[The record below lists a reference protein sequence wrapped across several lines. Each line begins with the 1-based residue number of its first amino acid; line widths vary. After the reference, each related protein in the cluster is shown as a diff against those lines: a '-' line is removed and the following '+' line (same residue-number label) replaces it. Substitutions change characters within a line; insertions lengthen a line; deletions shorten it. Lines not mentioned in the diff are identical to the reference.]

1 MSFRSKMVLAF
12 QAGSCAACESNKIIT
27 LTYVEKEREEHRGNQ
42 NHGISKLQ
50 INGTQAN
57 CMVSLSLLTKN
68 GHRSNIQTDSLTPR
82 SLNHIIKV
90 QKSPFFSLSFLFV
103 VLVKTHVIPAKKR
116 RKKNIQKYAGN
127 LTLWIRREFPT
138 VNSEKKRNMNL
149 AGRKKNT
156 NQNKGQNEKNR
167 TDDKERKK
175 EKKNREANHRK
186 KRNSKKK
193 IYTK

>member
-27 LTYVEKEREEHRGNQ
+27 LTYVEKEREEHRGNR

-57 CMVSLSLLTKN
+57 CIVSLSLLTKN

-116 RKKNIQKYAGN
+116 
-127 LTLWIRREFPT
+127 
-138 VNSEKKRNMNL
+138 
-149 AGRKKNT
+149 
-156 NQNKGQNEKNR
+156 
-167 TDDKERKK
+167 
-175 EKKNREANHRK
+175 
-186 KRNSKKK
+186 
-193 IYTK
+193 